1 MIKTSYI
8 IEEINTNNKKDISEM
23 NTKYLNFLSTLISK
37 INEINEVKN
46 K

>member
-8 IEEINTNNKKDISEM
+8 IEEINTNNKKGISEM

-37 INEINEVKN
+37 INEVKN

>member
-1 MIKTSYI
+1 MIKTSYT

-37 INEINEVKN
+37 INEVKN

>member
-1 MIKTSYI
+1 MIKTSYT

-23 NTKYLNFLSTLISK
+23 NRKYLNFLSTLISK
-37 INEINEVKN
+37 INEVKN